1 LNESGFR
8 TLDNRTGTVYFV
20 VTWDI
25 TAADP
30 SGYSVQYLNVHAGPT
45 TASVPGIYVLKKI
58 G

>member
-1 LNESGFR
+1 
-8 TLDNRTGTVYFV
+8 

-30 SGYSVQYLNVHAGPT
+30 SGYSVQYLNGHAGPT